1 MSERF
6 SIWFVCMGRA
16 RIHLIRLTQAK
27 NRVTF
32 NQPIKLIWST
42 TFFFWCVCFLSL
54 CLFFSVYLIFF
65 PQTCSDREPFMP
77 SRYLPH
83 TLSNLLNRLTCIS
96 NICDSILISNGSI
109 VSYLNRWEYT
119 PRYMYLYRFSAM
131 FCLSIM
137 YNNAT
142 TFPAHSENFN
152 LKNAN
157 C

>member
-1 MSERF
+1 MHGSCENPF
-6 SIWFVCMGRA
+6 DSIDTSKKPRYIQPTDKIDMIYNIFFLVCMFSFA
-16 RIHLIRLTQAK
+16 MF
-27 NRVTF
+27 V
-32 NQPIKLIWST
+32 
-42 TFFFWCVCFLSL
+42 FFG
-54 CLFFSVYLIFF
+54 LFDFFF

-109 VSYLNRWEYT
+109 VSYLTRWEYT
-119 PRYMYLYRFSAM
+119 ARCMYLYRFSAM
-131 FCLSIM
+131 FCLPIM